1 MIYNERN
8 LREAQALDIAQ
19 KMLVAARTA
28 PKGKGIDVLECAVV
42 NGDEKEAL
50 AVAMET
56 IGKERGHAF
65 FLRDAGC
72 VRTCQCV
79 VLVGTRPKD
88 SIFELRLLRVPRP
101 AARSPPKHLARSMW
115 SMWASRS
122 ALPSRV
128 RKPTGSIRASCSP
141 LALPLNTLAYLVK
154 VFSQVLAIPVS
165 ISSKS
170 PFFDRG

>member
-1 MIYNERN
+1 MIYNERD

-72 VRTCQCV
+72 VRACQCV
-79 VLVGTRPKD
+79 VLVGTRPKVQSLNVGIALGSAVSRAQAYGVD
-88 SIFELRLLRVPRP
+88 TRIMFSAGTAAAHLGLLGEGVQ
-101 AARSPPKHLARSMW
+101 
-115 SMWASRS
+115 
-122 ALPSRV
+122 
-128 RKPTGSIRASCSP
+128 
-141 LALPLNTLAYLVK
+141 
-154 VFSQVLAIPVS
+154 QVLAIPVS

>member
-1 MIYNERN
+1 MIYNERD

-72 VRTCQCV
+72 VRACQCV
-79 VLVGTRPKD
+79 VLVGTRPKVQ
-88 SIFELRLLRVPRP
+88 SLNCGFAGSRP
-101 AARSPPKHLARSMW
+101 AAKSPPKHLVRSM
-115 SMWASRS
+115 
-122 ALPSRV
+122 
-128 RKPTGSIRASCSP
+128 
-141 LALPLNTLAYLVK
+141 
-154 VFSQVLAIPVS
+154 
-165 ISSKS
+165 
-170 PFFDRG
+170 

>member
-1 MIYNERN
+1 MIYNERD

-72 VRTCQCV
+72 VRACQCV
-79 VLVGTRPKD
+79 ALVGTR
-88 SIFELRLLRVPRP
+88 V
-101 AARSPPKHLARSMW
+101 
-115 SMWASRS
+115 SRS
-122 ALPSRV
+122 ALSSRV

-154 VFSQVLAIPVS
+154 VFSRFL
-165 ISSKS
+165 
-170 PFFDRG
+170 PFP